1 MIVKTV
7 EHVGLQDVDEKEAVA
22 PEGNP
27 EAEKET
33 GCVEPE
39 VKLAL
44 IELVTEEPAVTE
56 LLPELASE
64 KSNGL
69 RVVVV
74 NHALVSA
81 LDEVFLKA
89 LPLT

>member
-1 MIVKTV
+1 MVKTV

-33 GCVEPE
+33 AGCVEPE

-44 IELVTEEPAVTE
+44 IELVTEEPAVTD
-56 LLPELASE
+56 LLPELAS
-64 KSNGL
+64 K
-69 RVVVV
+69 
-74 NHALVSA
+74 
-81 LDEVFLKA
+81 
-89 LPLT
+89 